1 MLPQHN
7 PGSPDT
13 EGAVSTAVKLED
25 KVTLVVGRISYM
37 ERSIRRE
44 RLKCVQMC
52 MDVAAGA
59 GPKGKSA
66 IRAPG

>member
-1 MLPQHN
+1 
-7 PGSPDT
+7 
-13 EGAVSTAVKLED
+13 
-25 KVTLVVGRISYM
+25 M

-44 RLKCVQMC
+44 RLKCAQMC

-59 GPKGKSA
+59 KPKGKSA